1 MGLNYK
7 NDLLGWN
14 LFWFPNLIDY
24 LVAFFSAAFLT
35 FSILV
40 LVAEPAFTAKAHEPK
55 LGTRALVWASYMQKS
70 PHARCTST
78 QLECFQRIW

>member
-35 FSILV
+35 CSVFV
-40 LVAEPAFTAKAHEPK
+40 LVAEPAFH
-55 LGTRALVWASYMQKS
+55 RKS
-70 PHARCTST
+70 PRTKTWDSS
-78 QLECFQRIW
+78 LGMG